1 MIGKTK
7 SFAIALLLGISASTL
22 AQEIVT
28 STPYK
33 IGGGAGKAHKETKK
47 VAIGFFQ
54 VMQTTTSS
62 ASQTAAGGGAYAKMS
77 VSFGGVD
84 PSAYLAIVKE
94 GYDLA
99 VKKLNEAGWEVLTTE
114 QLKATGVETLQGIA
128 AEDKT
133 ATYFQAP
140 TTLVVQNFSALGYNS
155 YMKKAKDL
163 GANMINFLYGATA
176 VGFDRGSRYSKKASV
191 DASPYL
197 TFGGSMTSYPFARN
211 GSPATV
217 NAGTKEGVTDFVGPE
232 GLYETSS
239 RKSRY
244 LGNAFG
250 KYTLDIDQAKYL
262 AYIRTMLL
270 TSVEKSIDTW
280 VAAMNK

>member
-1 MIGKTK
+1 MNKRIKLI
-7 SFAIALLLGISASTL
+7 AALLLGLGTNLL
-22 AQEIVT
+22 AQEIVIT
-28 STPYK
+28 TPYK
-33 IGGGAGKAHKETKK
+33 IGGGAGKMHKETKK
-47 VAIGFFQ
+47 VVIGYFQ
-54 VMQTTTSS
+54 IMQVTTSS

-84 PSAYLAIVKE
+84 PVAYQAIVKE

-99 VKKLNEAGWEVLTTE
+99 VKKLTEAGWEVLTPA
-114 QLKATGVETLQGIA
+114 QLKATGVETFEGTV

-133 ATYFQAP
+133 ATYYQAP
-140 TTLVVQNFSALGYNS
+140 TTLVKQDMSPLGYNPFV
-155 YMKKAKDL
+155 KKAKEL
-163 GANMINFLYGATA
+163 GANLINFNYGATA
-176 VGFDRGSRYSKKASV
+176 VGFDRGSRYAKKASV

-197 TFGGSMTSYPFARN
+197 TFGGPMISYPISRLAA
-211 GSPATV
+211 PAYV
-217 NAGTKEGVTDFVGPE
+217 MAGTKQGETDFVGPE

-239 RKSRY
+239 RKSTY

-270 TSVEKSIDTW
+270 SSVEKSIETW
-280 VAAMNK
+280 NTAMNK